1 MIASTQSP
9 IRRPSAVRSLLVL
22 VLCVVMVSATAC
34 GDRQKGVEYEY
45 LRLTV
50 DGQETLGIAGKDKL
64 IRAVVV
70 YFHDAGDDEFAM
82 TADEPH
88 AKLTSALVNAGFAV
102 VASRAS
108 GDAWGNAASQR
119 NYIYVGGTAAQHYRT
134 ENVFFLADGMGAIA
148 AANLLAAGPT
158 VRVRGFAAINPVFD
172 LKAVA
177 PQYES
182 AVAKM
187 YPDASI
193 HEVNPMALPFNAF
206 KGKSMRFYVSPDDQV
221 VRSDANAR
229 AFAARFGSVSDIAV
243 VECASKDGNAA
254 CYQGDDLVKWF
265 AEQEKRS

>member
-1 MIASTQSP
+1 MIASMQRP
-9 IRRPSAVRSLLVL
+9 ARRTSSSLLVL
-22 VLCVVMVSATAC
+22 LLCVVMVAATSCAN
-34 GDRQKGVEYEY
+34 RQKGVEYEY

-64 IRAVVV
+64 IRAVVI

-88 AKLTSALVNAGFAV
+88 SAMTSALVNAGFAV
-102 VASRAS
+102 VASKAS
-108 GDAWGNAASQR
+108 GDAWGNSVSQR
-119 NYIYVGGTAAQHYRT
+119 NYLYVGGTAAQHYRT

-148 AANLLAAGPT
+148 AANLLATGPT
-158 VRVRGFAAINPVFD
+158 VRVRGFAAINPVFN

-182 AVAKM
+182 TVARI
-187 YPDASI
+187 YPSASI
-193 HEVNPMALPFNAF
+193 GSKNPMELPPTAF
-206 KGKSMRFYVSPDDQV
+206 KFRDMRFYANPDDPV

-229 AFAARFGSVSDIAV
+229 AFAARFGSTSSISV
-243 VECASKDGNAA
+243 VDCASKDGNAS